1 METGIVHFTS
11 QSVAAAIFDGWLRDI
26 RSKIHQ
32 SGPIEVKFRLYSRSG
47 MNDPMEQAISEY
59 GSDTTANRVDTKR
72 RNAVP
77 DDSFLMCGT
86 MPQIGEKGEAVNRL
100 DMWRAYGDNGKR
112 VAITT
117 WWDSERTMNKEGLEF
132 IEVNYDS
139 DIDHI
144 KRCVN
149 SLLKEQADPSKSQSE
164 RDRIRK
170 QRLRL
175 EVGHKHKDYESENE
189 VRLVYFLGDASG
201 ELLGHR
207 GKEMQLDASNGRLR
221 AFIERPIQVGES
233 LKKIDITLGPRLTEN
248 EVRHW
253 QRITQWVLSRIG
265 LSGGTVQQSEL
276 LYIG

>member
-11 QSVAAAIFDGWLRDI
+11 QSVAAAIFDGWLRDL
-26 RSKIHQ
+26 RSKSRQ
-32 SGPIEVKFRLYSRSG
+32 SGPIEVNFRLYSRSG

-59 GSDTTANRVDTKR
+59 GSDTTVNRGDTKQ
-72 RNAVP
+72 RNTVP

-86 MPQIGEKGEAVNRL
+86 IPQTGEKGEAVNRL
-100 DMWRAYGDNGKR
+100 DMWRAYGDDGKG

-117 WWDSERTMNKEGLEF
+117 WWDSERIKTIEGLEI

-139 DIDHI
+139 DIDHM
-144 KRCVN
+144 KRCVD

-175 EVGHKHKDYESENE
+175 EVGHKHRDYESENE

-221 AFIERPIQVGES
+221 AFIERPIRVGES
-233 LKKIDITLGPRLTEN
+233 LKKIDITLGPRLAEN

-253 QRITQWVLSRIG
+253 QRITQWVLARLG